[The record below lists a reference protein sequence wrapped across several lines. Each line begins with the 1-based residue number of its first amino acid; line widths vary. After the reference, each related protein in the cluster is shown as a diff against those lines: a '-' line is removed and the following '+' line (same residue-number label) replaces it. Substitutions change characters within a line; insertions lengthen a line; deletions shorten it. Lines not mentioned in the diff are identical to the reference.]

1 MTLKS
6 HFKFSNSQRNGIFLL
21 ALLMFVFQCI
31 YIFVDFA
38 SEEPPMDTAE
48 LEVFRRRIDS
58 LKQASME
65 QNKEKVLPFNP
76 NYITDYKGYTLG
88 MSPDEIDRLLAFRK
102 KDQWI
107 NSVKQFQEVTL
118 VSDSLLKAISPMFK
132 FPDWV
137 NEQKLATN
145 QNNNLKTST
154 PQGYAKKSFDQK
166 MDLNV
171 ATAQQLQKVHGIG
184 EKLSANI
191 IKYRNRF
198 KGGFISEIQLQDIYG
213 LTPEVIDRITNDFV
227 VKTPRRVEK
236 LDLNTAT
243 KDQLVTVQHIDYEIA
258 HYIIE
263 QRTLRDGFKS
273 FDELLKVKKFPVQ
286 KLEII
291 KLYLTLN

>member
-21 ALLMFVFQCI
+21 ALLIFVFQCI

-154 PQGYAKKSFDQK
+154 PQGYGKKSFDQK

-191 IKYRNRF
+191 IKYRNGF